1 MLASSDNKVIFVGHS
16 GVGKTSIINK
26 KQNDS
31 FNIYQEATI
40 GAAYTTMKISID
52 DDTEVSF
59 GVWDTAGQER
69 YDALTPLY
77 FRGCRVAVVV
87 FDLSKKDS
95 FKRANYWMKKIEEKY
110 KDYLEGYI
118 LVGSKCDKKNA
129 REVTVD
135 EAHKLAEKFGTHYY
149 EVSALTGECIS
160 DLFMQVALII
170 FNVPPVFDDINIR
183 IDDKK
188 LFSSPKP
195 GRENCYGYVRDPRTT
210 CGC

>member
-52 DDTEVSF
+52 DETEVSF
-59 GVWDTAGQER
+59 GLWDTAGQER

-95 FKRANYWMKKIEEKY
+95 FERANYWMKKIEEKY
-110 KDYLEGYI
+110 KAQEKNEPEKRNVLMAQIIVDLEKKI
-118 LVGSKCDKKNA
+118 LKLNKKINNIEPKKVLKSKRNK
-129 REVTVD
+129 
-135 EAHKLAEKFGTHYY
+135 H
-149 EVSALTGECIS
+149 
-160 DLFMQVALII
+160 
-170 FNVPPVFDDINIR
+170 
-183 IDDKK
+183 
-188 LFSSPKP
+188 
-195 GRENCYGYVRDPRTT
+195 
-210 CGC
+210 